1 VNGSKHT
8 NELTFTLTAAQWQE
22 IVAHVQSERPNEA
35 CGLLGGEG
43 GEVRQV
49 YLVENIRHSP
59 MEYEMHPEQQV
70 RAMLDIETR
79 GGELIGI
86 FHSHPS
92 GPPAPS
98 TTDVKRAYY
107 PEAMYL
113 IVSPGESGG
122 WQGRGFRIE
131 GGHVEAVPLQI
142 VG

>member
-1 VNGSKHT
+1 MN
-8 NELTFTLTAAQWQE
+8 NRLILTCAHWQA
-22 IVAHVQSERPNEA
+22 ILDHVQAEMPNEA
-35 CGLLGGEG
+35 CGLLGGEE

-49 YLVENIRHSP
+49 YLVENIRHSLV
-59 MEYEMHPEQQV
+59 EYEMHPEQQV

-79 GGELIGI
+79 GWELIGI

-92 GPPAPS
+92 GPPVPS

-107 PEAMYL
+107 PEAVFL

-131 GGHVEAVPLQI
+131 DRRVEAVLVQI
-142 VG
+142 EG